1 MVCCSNF
8 MFSKCR
14 HQKKVLVLMTSKCL
28 YLFFNFILGS
38 EGKGIHLLILEIGRL
53 RLRRKHYLRS
63 HGCLVGWTVFQ
74 SGVGCFLLKYSSLLH
89 TSCLSGWLQTRE
101 EQNWIKNHMETSSR
115 IYRSG
120 CHHHLSWEFLLEL
133 PKSSNFPP
141 FLKTP
146 PQSISFK

>member
-1 MVCCSNF
+1 
-8 MFSKCR
+8 
-14 HQKKVLVLMTSKCL
+14 MTIKRL

-89 TSCLSGWLQTRE
+89 TSCVTLTLALEIAVLQIDCRE
-101 EQNWIKNHMETSSR
+101 GESR
-115 IYRSG
+115 T
-120 CHHHLSWEFLLEL
+120 E
-133 PKSSNFPP
+133 
-141 FLKTP
+141 
-146 PQSISFK
+146 